1 MQGAPGRDDLRLVQ
15 YVMAKNSFL
24 KEFLFFVKNM
34 NLIKS
39 YMVITGI
46 KKVDIDP
53 RLHWGLVTF
62 RLKGTRGLLYT
73 VKSGIL
79 ILQLNTSNGSG
90 TYHYSYSN
98 PH

>member
-1 MQGAPGRDDLRLVQ
+1 
-15 YVMAKNSFL
+15 MAKNSFL

-46 KKVDIDP
+46 KKVGIDP
-53 RLHWGLVTF
+53 RLHRGLVTF

-90 TYHYSYSN
+90 TTT
-98 PH
+98 PTAIPIEFRF